1 MRSLALLRA
10 LAPAP
15 CVQRPLNTLK
25 LVFIFNCISLTEAF
39 SQYFSLKI
47 TNQSAIIC
55 FPKGRGFGEVVA
67 SCAPLGTICE
77 LKDFMKAIAT
87 FAALICSVTISF
99 AQTGAGKP
107 SKQQPGSPA
116 VTQLESGPAT
126 LEAVPPKIGSARMSA
141 DSIEAASNDEDAFH
155 LWDLIQKGGW
165 AMIPL
170 GALSV
175 ITVMLVLVFTL
186 TIRRGTIASRQY
198 LNTVEVLIRKK
209 DYLGVLAVSNRHGEV
224 LARVVQRA
232 LDFATKNPG
241 VPFESLKE
249 VAESEGSM
257 QASAIQ
263 HRVAYLADIGILA
276 PMVGLFGTV
285 VGIIRS
291 FAAIGKGSASLS
303 RDVLLASGVS
313 EALVATAGGLVLA
326 VIAAGFYSIF
336 RNRTQALIS
345 ELEGASSHV
354 MGLLAASYQK
364 RREPARTEDEL

>member
-1 MRSLALLRA
+1 
-10 LAPAP
+10 
-15 CVQRPLNTLK
+15 
-25 LVFIFNCISLTEAF
+25 
-39 SQYFSLKI
+39 
-47 TNQSAIIC
+47 
-55 FPKGRGFGEVVA
+55 
-67 SCAPLGTICE
+67 
-77 LKDFMKAIAT
+77 MKAIAT
-87 FAALICSVTISF
+87 FAALICSVTVSF

-107 SKQQPGSPA
+107 SKPQGGAPA
-116 VTQLESGPAT
+116 VTQLESAPAT
-126 LEAVPPKIGSARMSA
+126 LEAVPPKTASQRTAPV
-141 DSIEAASNDEDAFH
+141 EAAPDDEDAFH

-249 VAESEGSM
+249 VAEAEGSM

-303 RDVLLASGVS
+303 RDVLLASVVS

-326 VIAAGFYSIF
+326 VVAAGFYSIF
-336 RNRTQALIS
+336 RNRVQGLIS

-364 RREPARTEDEL
+364 RREPARVEDEI